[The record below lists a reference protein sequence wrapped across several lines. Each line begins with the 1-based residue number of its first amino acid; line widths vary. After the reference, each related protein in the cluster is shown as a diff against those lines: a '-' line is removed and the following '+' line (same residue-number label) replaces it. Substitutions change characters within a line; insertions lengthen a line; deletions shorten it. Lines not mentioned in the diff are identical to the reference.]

1 MATWNKHNPN
11 NPFECCYRC
20 QDRIPACS
28 DKCERYQE
36 AKKIKAEQNRKERL
50 EKALGRA
57 DKTRAM
63 RNARHK

>member
-20 QDRIPACS
+20 PDRYPACW
-28 DKCERYQE
+28 DKCDKHQ
-36 AKKIKAEQNRKERL
+36 KATEIRKEQKRQEGL